1 MNVVGIWVFQ
11 LLSRLVVQTY
21 PSCQWQQ
28 NFLQLPL
35 LATRSSTVE
44 VTMVALKGHFAF
56 RFGVTSKLLS
66 IFSLQLTLY
75 LDIAI
80 SLSCECRF
88 YCDVLW
94 SLVPWKTCQ
103 KNKKKSLIWDKKH
116 SEVRATQYWLAKV
129 EEEQR
134 RKSKIFR
141 WVNNF
146 VTHSSS
152 FC

>member
-103 KNKKKSLIWDKKH
+103 KNNNKKIVYLRQKAQWGACHSILIGKGRRGA
-116 SEVRATQYWLAKV
+116 E
-129 EEEQR
+129 EEEQNIQVG
-134 RKSKIFR
+134 K
-141 WVNNF
+141 
-146 VTHSSS
+146 
-152 FC
+152 